1 MQVKEY
7 FKWYMRSPLGI
18 GGLFAGLIGAFSL
31 AAAGVSVFLA
41 LPAGAAL
48 VAAIGAIA
56 YAAGSGPRQAVAAR
70 DADSSHETREKLE
83 KASQERDALA
93 RMRIADPEVSAAVQL
108 VVQQAGSYLDAC
120 KNEKTHDPL
129 ADDAIVQAK
138 GVVDVY
144 LREKDE
150 TSTEKRYN
158 LEDQD
163 PFVDAKQRVIAALKD
178 TALTLRE
185 RRIQIDGGLPPVD
198 ELSVREELK

>member
-7 FKWYMRSPLGI
+7 VKWYMRSPLGI
-18 GGLFAGLIGAFSL
+18 GGLFAGLIGALGLLS
-31 AAAGVSVFLA
+31 AGVSGFLA
-41 LPAGAAL
+41 LPAGVAL
-48 VAAIGAIA
+48 VVAIGAIA
-56 YAAGSGPRQAVAAR
+56 YAAGSGPKQAVAAR
-70 DADSSHETREKLE
+70 DADTSHETREKLE
-83 KASQERDALA
+83 KAAQERDALA

-108 VVQQAGSYLDAC
+108 VVQQAGAYLDAC

-129 ADDAIVQAK
+129 ADDAIAQVQSL
-138 GVVDVY
+138 VDVY

-150 TSTEKRYN
+150 ASTEKRYN

-198 ELSVREELK
+198 ELSVKEELK